1 MSIMRMDPFREFDRL
16 SKDLLQGNFIRPNSL
31 AMDVWKDGNEYV
43 VEFDLPGVDPADVEL
58 DIERNV
64 LTVSGE
70 RSSRTT
76 EDTEVVAEERVYGTF
91 RRQVMLSDNL
101 NPDEA
106 KATYDHGVLT
116 VRIPAA
122 EQSKARKIEIATP
135 KDDKPEEIEG

>member
-16 SKDLLQGNFIRPNSL
+16 SKDLLQGNFTRPNSL

-43 VEFDLPGVDPADVEL
+43 VEFDLPGVDPADIDL

-76 EDTEVVAEERVYGTF
+76 EGKELVAEERVYGTF

-106 KATYDHGVLT
+106 KATYDHGVLS
-116 VRIPAA
+116 VRIPVA

-135 KDDKPEEIEG
+135 KDDQPEEIEG